1 MCTKFEAK
9 LWKFLR
15 LLTTNQ
21 IAAVMFQNIP
31 HTKAFLTLYQ
41 KRYARLQHQLLDE
54 KPVHWTPLYTA
65 TFAPLLLSI
74 IVLL

>member
-41 KRYARLQHQLLDE
+41 KRYARLWESAVCKRLKVIHLLFTH
-54 KPVHWTPLYTA
+54 KCLPK
-65 TFAPLLLSI
+65 
-74 IVLL
+74 